1 MATATNDD
9 TLKMLGVAAIGAG
22 VGVMIGAALAGVDRR
37 AQFARQVSA
46 HLAESGVRLLGS
58 DLGRDASRAVWIL
71 SVGLPQ
77 GTFMTLNAPVVGDAF
92 APSTA
97 HAVASAVLG
106 YLRRHQ
112 LLAA

>member
-9 TLKMLGVAAIGAG
+9 TLKMLGVAATGAG
-22 VGVMIGAALAGVDRR
+22 IGMMIGAALAGVDRR
-37 AQFARQVSA
+37 AEFTRQVST
-46 HLAESGVRLLGS
+46 HLAGSGVKLLGS

-92 APSTA
+92 APNTA
-97 HAVASAVLG
+97 HAVASAVLD

-112 LLAA
+112 LLVA